1 MKSLKEPW
9 ASDGRCGLLLA
20 VHVHHGVVE
29 GGDAVGRHA
38 LRDEPRPWLVGPG
51 LDEDA
56 RGDAVQ
62 VRQRHHRSLASR
74 PGH

>member
-1 MKSLKEPW
+1 
-9 ASDGRCGLLLA
+9 
-20 VHVHHGVVE
+20 VE

-56 RGDAVQ
+56 RGDAGQ
-62 VRQRHHRSLASR
+62 LGQRPHRSLASG